1 MLTTDPA
8 LVAATA
14 PLIVLSAY
22 ALIADGG
29 QVVMASA
36 LRGAGETWVPTAM
49 QIVSYFGVMIPGC
62 WILAFP
68 MGYGAAGLVA
78 SIVLASMVSVALV
91 SFRFWM
97 ISRR

>member
-1 MLTTDPA
+1 
-8 LVAATA
+8 
-14 PLIVLSAY
+14 
-22 ALIADGG
+22 
-29 QVVMASA
+29 MASA

-49 QIVSYFGVMIPGC
+49 HIVSYFGVMIPSC

-68 MGYGAAGLVA
+68 MGYGAAVLVA
-78 SIVLASMVSVALV
+78 SIVSDTLV

>member
-8 LVAATA
+8 LVASTA

-49 QIVSYFGVMIPGC
+49 HIVSYFGVMIPGC

-78 SIVLASMVSVALV
+78 SIVSVTLV

-97 ISRR
+97 SSRR